1 MLEVWHTDEQVPI
14 HYEALINRA
23 PANTKRKFKIIN
35 RCKEEIFSLVGNLG
49 VGDYLRLRRL
59 TPRECFRFMSVDE
72 ESVDK
77 LISSGVSED
86 QLYKQAGNAI
96 VIQVLVSLYK
106 SIFEDISKWWY

>member
-1 MLEVWHTDEQVPI
+1 VWHTDEQVPI